1 MPLWAVSLD
10 WELRRG
16 RQVIM
21 NGQIRDRWWFADR
34 PASFRVVV
42 ARQLERRG
50 AETVGW
56 WDPVGGLTFPLPGH
70 EERFDQLREGP
81 ASRRPPADGAAD
93 GAPPDTTGTG
103 PPDGR
108 GNPEGAPDGEPGTAR
123 SRRGGERDRGR
134 ERLLAPRPSGRP
146 RTFEDVVATA
156 HRLVASPD
164 AATAFVFEDV
174 DHHLPPGQNES
185 RLGYLRLRAAMTE
198 AVTPRSASGPAPHAR
213 NAVLCAVGDIGRLPG
228 WFHLEDPGSPPCT
241 SARPTRASG
250 GCG

>member
-56 WDPVGGLTFPLPGH
+56 WDPVGGLTFPLAGH
-70 EERFDQLREGP
+70 AERFDRLREGP
-81 ASRRPPADGAAD
+81 PSGNPRTDDGTGTPSEPAGTRPPE
-93 GAPPDTTGTG
+93 
-103 PPDGR
+103 GR
-108 GNPEGAPDGEPGTAR
+108 ANPEGAPDVEPGAAR
-123 SRRGGERDRGR
+123 GRRGAERDRGR
-134 ERLLAPRPSGRP
+134 ERLLAPRQSGRP
-146 RTFEDVVATA
+146 RAFEDVVATV

-174 DHHLPPGQNES
+174 DHHL
-185 RLGYLRLRAAMTE
+185 
-198 AVTPRSASGPAPHAR
+198 
-213 NAVLCAVGDIGRLPG
+213 LP
-228 WFHLEDPGSPPCT
+228 
-241 SARPTRASG
+241 ARPSPAWAT
-250 GCG
+250 

>member
-1 MPLWAVSLD
+1 MEPVNASDLTKRAHGAGAAAVPPAADRRSGHPGDGEPVTADGMMPLWAVSLD

-34 PASFRVVV
+34 PASFRTVV

-70 EERFDQLREGP
+70 AERFDQLREGP
-81 ASRRPPADGAAD
+81 VSRRPPAAGTAE
-93 GAPPDTTGTG
+93 GTPPDTTGTG

-123 SRRGGERDRGR
+123 GRGGGVRDPGRGR
-134 ERLLAPRPSGRP
+134 APAPRPAGPPRP
-146 RTFEDVVATA
+146 RRVGGGPR
-156 HRLVASPD
+156 HRP
-164 AATAFVFEDV
+164 
-174 DHHLPPGQNES
+174 
-185 RLGYLRLRAAMTE
+185 
-198 AVTPRSASGPAPHAR
+198 
-213 NAVLCAVGDIGRLPG
+213 
-228 WFHLEDPGSPPCT
+228 
-241 SARPTRASG
+241 
-250 GCG
+250 